1 MLKSFNLQRNQME
14 SQGNALARDG
24 CAASR
29 PAEPRLSLLCFLV
42 CLGVFFRGTFCLEC
56 DVGCDAC
63 ERVRGEG
70 LLTLQRT
77 NAAAKKENKTLPKR
91 KGEKKKSKA
100 HINVL

>member
-1 MLKSFNLQRNQME
+1 ME
-14 SQGNALARDG
+14 SQGDALARDG

-42 CLGVFFRGTFCLEC
+42 CLCFFRGTFCLEC

-77 NAAAKKENKTLPKR
+77 NAAAKKEKKTAPLPKR

-100 HINVL
+100 HLNVL

>member
-1 MLKSFNLQRNQME
+1 ME
-14 SQGNALARDG
+14 SQGDALARDG

-42 CLGVFFRGTFCLEC
+42 CLCFFRGTFCLEC

-77 NAAAKKENKTLPKR
+77 NAAAKKEKKTAPLPKR

>member
-1 MLKSFNLQRNQME
+1 ME
-14 SQGNALARDG
+14 SQGDALARDG
-24 CAASR
+24 CAASH

-42 CLGVFFRGTFCLEC
+42 CLCFFRGTFCLEC

-77 NAAAKKENKTLPKR
+77 NAAAKKEKKTAPLPKR

>member
-1 MLKSFNLQRNQME
+1 MTA
-14 SQGNALARDG
+14 ALR
-24 CAASR
+24 CAASGR
-29 PAEPRLSLLCFLV
+29 TKVESSLFFGLF
-42 CLGVFFRGTFCLEC
+42 GVFFRGTFCLEC